1 MTLHVQVAFDDAHNQ
16 LITLARDMYV
26 RVWDM
31 RAHRLVQVFRDDS
44 DSGSSLRWLPTMY
57 LNPESK

>member
-1 MTLHVQVAFDDAHNQ
+1 
-16 LITLARDMYV
+16 MYV